1 MFLIKLTS
9 LYIVVSGLEIM
20 MACFDKALA
29 PEWHRVAKCIIDTGM
44 KGNKLGV
51 DPCRMYA

>member
-1 MFLIKLTS
+1 MLRLMNCS
-9 LYIVVSGLEIM
+9 MYVSGLEIM

-44 KGNKLGV
+44 KG
-51 DPCRMYA
+51 